1 MYSGTKIGKYNGG
14 TFTEQP
20 FAGEQSSKNLLERVC
35 TILFQARLFVHF
47 DFRAEIQV
55 FQEDFQTFG
64 LCGYMEKCNVKNPYS
79 AVIVNFVIT
88 YDESF
93 QNDKQFVSLFG
104 FDLKWVVCGGV
115 FFPPLTARS

>member
-35 TILFQARLFVHF
+35 TILFQARIFVHF

-55 FQEDFQTFG
+55 HQEDFQIFFWPRWIHEKMQCEESLQRCESILSLLTVKAFRMTSNLS
-64 LCGYMEKCNVKNPYS
+64 LCS
-79 AVIVNFVIT
+79 
-88 YDESF
+88 
-93 QNDKQFVSLFG
+93 
-104 FDLKWVVCGGV
+104 DLI
-115 FFPPLTARS
+115 